1 MSNLYAF
8 LFQFATNMDNP
19 RPDLSLI
26 LQDSFRYGSSTQ
38 IPNRTSNVYL
48 LGYPITHSLAPILHN
63 TAFSAQKLP
72 WIYHILESAEEQK
85 LVDQLSQDTC
95 IGAAVTMPHKV
106 TFIPFVD
113 EITDEGTAIGA
124 INTVFI
130 RLNDSGRRYIGTNT
144 DSIGVRE
151 AFLQNIATK
160 EDLEYGKTKPALVI
174 GGGGACRSA
183 IYALHRWLGVSEI
196 YIVNRVRSEV
206 DDIIAS
212 FAKLPSFHTSL
223 RFVEDLSSAKELP
236 TPFFVV
242 GTVPDCAPQTQ
253 GEITASLCTR
263 ELLGRNGKKGVVL
276 EMCYHPKIR
285 TSFLNFAEYAGWT
298 VIPGTEALLWQG
310 IVQQILWTE
319 SEEVASSAAIEEARR
334 VVHGEIAKRA
344 ES

>member
-1 MSNLYAF
+1 
-8 LFQFATNMDNP
+8 MDNS

-26 LQDSFRYGSSTQ
+26 LKDSFRYGSSAKT
-38 IPNRTSNVYL
+38 PDHTSNIYL
-48 LGYPITHSLAPILHN
+48 LGYPITHSLAPVLHN
-63 TAFSAQKLP
+63 TSFSAQKR
-72 WIYHILESAEEQK
+72 I
-85 LVDQLSQDTC
+85 
-95 IGAAVTMPHKV
+95 
-106 TFIPFVD
+106 
-113 EITDEGTAIGA
+113 AIGA

-130 RLNDSGRRYIGTNT
+130 RRDDSGRRYIGTNT

-160 EDLEYGKTKPALVI
+160 KDLEYGKTKPALVI

-183 IYALHRWLGVSEI
+183 IYALHRWLGVNEI

-212 FAKLPSFHTSL
+212 FAKLISFHASL
-223 RFVEDLSSAKELP
+223 RFVEDLSSAQELP
-236 TPFFVV
+236 APFFVV

-263 ELLGRNGKKGVVL
+263 ELLSRNGKKGVVL

-285 TSFLNFAEYAGWT
+285 TSFLDFAEDAGWT

-310 IVQQILWTE
+310 IVQQILW
-319 SEEVASSAAIEEARR
+319 SRLR
-334 VVHGEIAKRA
+334 VRQLRPGG
-344 ES
+344 

>member
-1 MSNLYAF
+1 
-8 LFQFATNMDNP
+8 MDNS

-26 LQDSFRYGSSTQ
+26 LKDSFRYGSSAKT
-38 IPNRTSNVYL
+38 PDHTSNIYL
-48 LGYPITHSLAPILHN
+48 LGYPITHSLAPVLHN
-63 TAFSAQKLP
+63 TSFSAQKLP
-72 WIYHILESAEEQK
+72 WTYHILESMEKQR
-85 LVDQLSQDTC
+85 LLNQLSQDTC

-113 EITDEGTAIGA
+113 EITDEGIAIGA

-130 RLNDSGRRYIGTNT
+130 RRDDSGRRYIGTNT

-183 IYALHRWLGVSEI
+183 IYALHRLLGVNEI

-212 FAKLPSFHTSL
+212 FAKLTSFHASL
-223 RFVEDLSSAKELP
+223 RFVEDLSSAQELP
-236 TPFFVV
+236 APFFVV

-263 ELLGRNGKKGVVL
+263 ELLSRNGKKGVVL

-285 TSFLNFAEYAGWT
+285 TSFLDFSEDAGWT

-334 VVHGEIAKRA
+334 VIHGEIAKRA
-344 ES
+344 KS